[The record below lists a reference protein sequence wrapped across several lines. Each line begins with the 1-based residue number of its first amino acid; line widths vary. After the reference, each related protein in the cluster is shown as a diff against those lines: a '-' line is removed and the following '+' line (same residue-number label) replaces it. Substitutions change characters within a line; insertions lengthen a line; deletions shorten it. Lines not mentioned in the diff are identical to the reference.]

1 MQGRSKIHT
10 VLVVLAIILAVGVI
24 VEGYFLVRGDK
35 ANVAGGGTAPAQT
48 VRVQAARQGGMPAQ
62 APDADPYEEMLMMQ
76 QKIDRMFQEMM
87 ARRTAHGALP
97 VDRALLSPMI
107 DTKETETEYVIICD
121 LPGMEQ
127 DKINIYIEGDRLVIK
142 GVREVE
148 KEIAGAQGAF
158 RAERRF
164 GSFQR
169 AVPLPHNTEKAGMK
183 AEYKNGVLTI
193 IVPKTAPAAPPPA
206 AGEGNIL

>member
-1 MQGRSKIHT
+1 
-10 VLVVLAIILAVGVI
+10 
-24 VEGYFLVRGDK
+24 
-35 ANVAGGGTAPAQT
+35 
-48 VRVQAARQGGMPAQ
+48 
-62 APDADPYEEMLMMQ
+62 MMQ
-76 QKIDRMFQEMM
+76 QKIDRIFEEMM
-87 ARRTAHGALP
+87 ARRTARGAFP
-97 VDRALLSPMI
+97 VDRVLFSPMI
-107 DTKETETEYVIICD
+107 DTKETETAYVIICD

-127 DKINIYIEGDRLVIK
+127 DKIDIYIENDCLVIK

-148 KEIAGAQGAF
+148 KEIAGARGAF

-169 AVPLPHNTEKAGMK
+169 VVSLPHHTDKAGMK

-193 IVPKTAPAAPPPA
+193 IVPKTAPAVPAPA